1 MSDATAPATKRT
13 LGERLFGPRSI
24 GVIFIAPGI
33 LHLVKPEIYE
43 PIMPPQLPAH
53 RELILISG
61 VAEIIGGALYI
72 PRGTRTFASWWLF
85 LLLIAVFPSNI
96 YMTMQPKFQ
105 RSVPGGLPALL
116 LRLPIQFLGMWWV
129 RELAKRS
136 AGRGASHA
144 R

>member
-1 MSDATAPATKRT
+1 VSENTASSSKRT

-33 LHLVKPEIYE
+33 LHLAKPEIYE
-43 PIMPPQLPAH
+43 SMMPPQLPKP

-61 VAEIIGGALYI
+61 VAEIVGGALYI
-72 PRGTRTFASWWLF
+72 PRGTRTFASWWLL

-96 YMTMQPKFQ
+96 YMTLQPKFQ
-105 RSVPGGLPALL
+105 KQFSLPALL
-116 LRLPIQFLGMWWV
+116 LRLPIQFIGMWWV

-136 AGRGASHA
+136 AGSGASHA

>member
-1 MSDATAPATKRT
+1 MSESTGPALKRT
-13 LGERLFGPRSI
+13 LGERLFGPRTI

-33 LHLVKPEIYE
+33 LHLVKPEVYE
-43 PIMPPQLPAH
+43 PIMPPQLPYP

-61 VAEIIGGALYI
+61 VAEIVGGALYI

-105 RSVPGGLPALL
+105 NSVPGGLPALL
-116 LRLPIQFLGMWWV
+116 ARLPLQFIGMWWV
-129 RELAKRS
+129 RELAKRT
-136 AGRGASHA
+136 AKRGDA
-144 R
+144 

>member
-1 MSDATAPATKRT
+1 MSENTASSKRT
-13 LGERLFGPRSI
+13 LAERLFGPRSI

-43 PIMPPQLPAH
+43 PIMPPMLPKP

-61 VAEIIGGALYI
+61 VAEIVGGALYI
-72 PRGTRTFASWWLF
+72 PRGTRTFASWWLL

-96 YMTMQPKFQ
+96 YMTLQPQFQ
-105 RSVPGGLPALL
+105 KQFSLVGLL
-116 LRLPIQFLGMWWV
+116 LRLPIQFIGMWWV
-129 RELAKRS
+129 RELARRS
-136 AGRGASHA
+136 AGSGASHA

>member
-1 MSDATAPATKRT
+1 MSDQPASRKRT
-13 LGERLFGPRSI
+13 IPERIFGPRTI

-33 LHLVKPEIYE
+33 LHLVRPEIYE

-96 YMTMQPKFQ
+96 YMTMQERFQ
-105 RSVPGGLPALL
+105 NSVPGGLPALL
-116 LRLPIQFLGMWWV
+116 ARLPIQFLGMWWV

-136 AGRGASHA
+136 AGGGASHA

>member
-1 MSDATAPATKRT
+1 MSDLSASSKRT
-13 LGERLFGPRSI
+13 LGEKIFGPRTI

-33 LHLVKPEIYE
+33 LHLVRPKIYE
-43 PIMPPQLPAH
+43 PIMPPQLPNP

-61 VAEIIGGALYI
+61 VAEIVGGALFI

-105 RSVPGGLPALL
+105 KSVPGGLPALL
-116 LRLPIQFLGMWWV
+116 ARLPLQFIGMWWV

-136 AGRGASHA
+136 AGDGASHA